1 MKNLTSSWL
10 KYHLFSFLNLI
21 LVFHPFRIKSERLPM
36 VFTPNGAF
44 HTFLFS
50 LVTSIIIFLPIV
62 LFIGNAINADIL
74 VPELFIVTVFGL
86 IFGTIFRSIQGKSAC
101 HIHIFRHEFILTLFG
116 FYKKEIEV
124 FSKSKWEGLVLYKE
138 KFRSTKNYKV
148 CLQLD
153 DGRQV
158 MLVLTIFAKKADKQ
172 LKSLCR
178 ILGLEEIS
186 PIKREIINDGHIHLG
201 NSST

>member
-50 LVTSIIIFLPIV
+50 IVTSLLIFFPIV
-62 LFIGNAINADIL
+62 LFIGNAINANMLI
-74 VPELFIVTVFGL
+74 PELFIVSAFGL
-86 IFGTIFRSIQGKSAC
+86 VFGTIFRSIQSRSAC
-101 HIHIFRHEFILTLFG
+101 HIHIFRHELILTLFG

-124 FSKSKWEGLVLYKE
+124 FSKNKWEGLVLYKE

-158 MLVLTIFAKKADKQ
+158 MLILTIFAKKAQKR
-172 LKSLCR
+172 LNLLCR
-178 ILGLEEIS
+178 TLGLKEMS
-186 PIKREIINDGHIHLG
+186 PKQRQIINDGHIHLG